1 MRRSLAK
8 LGHSLLAI
16 ALLAS
21 CGTPGAPLPPELEL
35 PKPVTDLRAAR
46 KGEHVFLTWT
56 VPSKTTEHANLRYLD
71 GTRVCRSLTTLT
83 SCQNPIG
90 EVARPAQPTRRSK
103 NGPNLKSQASYMDS
117 LPADLQQ
124 QNPEGEI
131 TYAVAVFN
139 ESGRNAGLSNQVKV
153 LAAPT
158 LAPPSEFRPQ
168 LTANGVVLNW
178 TGTPETG
185 SDPAIRHAYR
195 ILRREEG
202 SSKDMSL
209 GEIALGSSS
218 GPAQFVDH
226 SFEWEK
232 TYIYRITI
240 ATEIKRGTLEECPT
254 GVEPEPGSST
264 CATYVSVEGDDSQPI
279 RIYAHD
285 LFPPAVPVGLQAV
298 GSGVGQAPFIDLIWS
313 PDSEADLAGYNVYR
327 REEGSQPVKI
337 NSGVVNT
344 PAFRDSNVQ
353 PGRRYFYSVSAV
365 DLRGN
370 ESARSAEASETM
382 P

>member
-1 MRRSLAK
+1 MRRLLAK
-8 LGHSLLAI
+8 LVHCLLGIVLLAN
-16 ALLAS
+16 

-46 KGEHVFLTWT
+46 KGDHVFLTWT
-56 VPSKTTEHANLRYLD
+56 VPSKTTEHANIRYLD
-71 GTRVCRSLTTLT
+71 GTRVCRSLTTMS
-83 SCQNPIG
+83 SCQNPVG
-90 EVARPAQPTRRSK
+90 EVARPTQQTRTSR
-103 NGPNLKSQASYMDS
+103 NGPNLKSQASYVDR

-124 QNPEGEI
+124 QNAQGEV
-131 TYAVAVFN
+131 TYAIAVFN
-139 ESGRNAGLSNQVKV
+139 ESGRSAGLSNRVQV

-158 LAPPSEFRPQ
+158 LPPPSEFSTRP
-168 LTANGVVLNW
+168 TANGVVLNW
-178 TGTPETG
+178 TGMPESGT
-185 SDPAIRHAYR
+185 DHAIRHAYR

-202 SSKDMSL
+202 SSKDISL
-209 GEIALGSSS
+209 AEIALGPSS
-218 GPAQFVDH
+218 GPVQFVDH

-232 TYIYRITI
+232 TYLYRITI
-240 ATEIKRGTLEECPT
+240 ATDIKRGTLQECPP
-254 GVEPEPGSST
+254 GVEPQPGSST
-264 CATYVSVEGDDSQPI
+264 CATYVSVEGDDSRPI
-279 RIYAHD
+279 RVYAHD
-285 LFPPAVPVGLQAV
+285 VFPPAVPVGLQAV
-298 GSGVGQAPFIDLIWS
+298 ASGVGQAPFIDLIWP

-327 REEGSQPVKI
+327 REEGAQPVKI
-337 NSGVVNT
+337 NSGLINT